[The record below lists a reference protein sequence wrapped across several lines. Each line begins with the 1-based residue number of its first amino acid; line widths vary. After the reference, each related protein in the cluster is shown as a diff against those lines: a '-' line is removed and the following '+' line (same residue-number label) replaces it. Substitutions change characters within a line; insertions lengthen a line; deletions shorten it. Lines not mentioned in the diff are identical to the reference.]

1 MNSTGEGNPFL
12 IQAPP
17 GLLPANVPDETPA
30 EPADADGAPF
40 ITLPPGIALPPEVA
54 DSVTHRLAAAP
65 RQARSQSEIV
75 FRPAPIGVPVAPS
88 APIDPPAAALP
99 AGPGP
104 TGWSLNLGSG
114 IDVVVANAAFVG
126 RNPAATSDFSAAQLV
141 SVTDP
146 AKSVSKTHALFEV
159 DDGVLYVQ
167 DLDSTNGTF
176 VTPVDAPEICA
187 EPGSRI
193 AVLPG
198 STVELGDFPIKV
210 TRVEVVLGT

>member
-1 MNSTGEGNPFL
+1 M
-12 IQAPP
+12 IQVPP
-17 GLLPANVPDETPA
+17 GLV
-30 EPADADGAPF
+30 PADPVAQAPVEAGDDDGAPF

-65 RQARSQSEIV
+65 RQPRSQDEIV
-75 FRPAPIGVPVAPS
+75 FLPAPIGVPVAPAR
-88 APIDPPAAALP
+88 APAEPVRT
-99 AGPGP
+99 AG
-104 TGWSLNLGSG
+104 WHLNLGSG
-114 IDVVVANAAFVG
+114 VDLLVTDAAFVG
-126 RNPAATSDFSAAQLV
+126 RNPAATADRTGARLV
-141 SVTDP
+141 PVTDP

-159 DDGVLYVQ
+159 HDGVLYVH

-176 VTPVDAPEICA
+176 VTPVDAPEIRV

-210 TRVEVVLGT
+210 TRVEAVLGT